1 MRRNNTRGSEGR
13 CRFGLCAKT
22 LGVWWRADTDV
33 FTFRENVPEEDLP
46 YTKRKF
52 LEKIASLFDQKCFLS
67 PYIVRAKMLLQ
78 DIWTAG
84 IDWEDE
90 LTEPL
95 TTSAR
100 AWFSEL
106 LQLQKIQVP
115 RCLWYEGTI
124 ADTRSLHTFVDASE
138 NAYGAVMYA
147 RCQNS
152 DGTFSTN
159 IVAAKTGVSPNIAT
173 SIPRL
178 ELMGAVVG
186 VRLTCTTRISDVL
199 SVNMDK
205 VTFW

>member
-1 MRRNNTRGSEGR
+1 MFS
-13 CRFGLCAKT
+13 
-22 LGVWWRADTDV
+22 V
-33 FTFRENVPEEDLP
+33 
-46 YTKRKF
+46 
-52 LEKIASLFDQKCFLS
+52 SLHSAC
-67 PYIVRAKMLLQ
+67 KMLLQ

-84 IDWEDE
+84 IDWKDE

-138 NAYGAVMYA
+138 NAYGAVIFA

-159 IVAAKTGVSPNIAT
+159 IVAAKTGASPNIAT

-186 VRLTCTTRISDVL
+186 VRLTCTTRITDVL
-199 SVNMDK
+199 GVNMDK